1 MALLTIGEVARRAG
15 LRPSAIR
22 YYEGVGLLAEPR
34 RVGGQRRYEPDVLD
48 HLRFVRIAQEAG
60 FTVAEIRAL
69 VHDGEPDAPLSHRW
83 RALAERK
90 LAEVDALIAR
100 AQAMKALLAEGLRC
114 GCLTLEDCALA
125 GRATQ
130 GAAGASAC
138 TQERGP

>member
-1 MALLTIGEVARRAG
+1 MALLTIGEVARRAEV
-15 LRPSAIR
+15 RPSAIR
-22 YYEGVGLLAEPR
+22 YYEGVGLLPEPQ

-69 VHDGEPDAPLSHRW
+69 VHDGEPDAALSRRW

-100 AQAMKALLAEGLRC
+100 AQATRRLLEALRSCAC
-114 GCLTLEDCALA
+114 PTLEQCAD
-125 GRATQ
+125 RA
-130 GAAGASAC
+130 SP
-138 TQERGP
+138 R